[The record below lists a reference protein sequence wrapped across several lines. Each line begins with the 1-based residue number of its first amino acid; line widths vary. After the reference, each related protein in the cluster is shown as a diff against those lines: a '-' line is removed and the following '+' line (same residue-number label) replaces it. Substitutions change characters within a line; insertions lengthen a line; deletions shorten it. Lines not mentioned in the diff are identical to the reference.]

1 MLKQLSLA
9 FGVSALAI
17 SGVSAAPVSLN
28 YWMWDPPQK
37 AAYQLCA
44 DAFTKLH
51 PDITVNISQ
60 FGWGDYW
67 TGLTTAFVAG
77 NAPDVFVNNVSRFPE
92 FLGNGQLTDLT
103 PLAEKDMVDTSVYRP
118 GLVALW
124 SGQDGHLYGMPKDWD
139 TIAIV
144 YNADAAEKAGV
155 TKDEMDNLTWNPDDG
170 GTFQQVTA
178 KLTLDNKGRNGLDKN
193 FDKSNVVRYGFVNN
207 RFEGIGQVGWSPLA
221 YSLGF
226 KHLGTPWGSDWN
238 YNDPKLAQTFQWL
251 RGIAQEK
258 IAIPESELGD
268 LGAIALVTAEK
279 GALAFAGDWQINS
292 YVKGAKFKLGYAP
305 LPKGPLGRKSNLN
318 GIADAIWTG
327 TKHPEEAWKWV
338 KFLGSSDC
346 QDLIGGTGVVFPSIP
361 SATDISVKVHQEQ
374 GVDVQPWL
382 TVATEDQTFLY
393 PVTDHGS
400 EVLSI
405 INPAIDQIFLGNDDI
420 AAILKDANDKIKA
433 LY

>member
-9 FGVSALAI
+9 LGVSALAV
-17 SGVSAAPVSLN
+17 SGVSAAPVTLN

-51 PDITVNISQ
+51 PDININISQ
-60 FGWGDYW
+60 FGWNDYW
-67 TGLTTAFVAG
+67 TGITTAFVAG

-103 PLAEKDMVDTSVYRP
+103 PLVERDKVDTGIFRP

-155 TKDEMDNLTWNPDDG
+155 SKDEMDNLTWNPEDG
-170 GTFQQVTA
+170 GTFQQVIA
-178 KLTLDNKGRNGLDKN
+178 KLALDNQGRNGLDPN
-193 FDKSNVVRYGFVNN
+193 FDKNNVVRYGYVNN
-207 RFEGIGQVGWSPLA
+207 RYEGIGQVGWSPLA
-221 YSLGF
+221 YSIGF

-238 YNDPKLAQTFQWL
+238 YDDPKLAQTFQWL
-251 RGIAQEK
+251 RKITQDK

-292 YVKGAKFKLGYAP
+292 YLQGAKFKLGYAP

-318 GIADAIWTG
+318 GIADAIWSG
-327 TKHPEEAWKWV
+327 SKHPDEAWQWV
-338 KFLGSSDC
+338 KFVGSPDC
-346 QDLIGGTGVVFPSIP
+346 QNLIGGTGVVFPAIP
-361 SATDISVKVHQEQ
+361 AATDISVGVHQKQ

-382 TVATEDQTFLY
+382 SVATPDQTFLY

-420 AAILKDANDKIKA
+420 APILKDANDKIKA